1 MADATA
7 HRRTIG
13 TLLTAR
19 RGRGKLHWTDIFTY
33 LYLAFGI
40 LLMFGPVVWL
50 VLSSFKTPAGLLE
63 FPPTLLPLGQI
74 SAEVEGYDKP
84 LPIFR
89 ATLEDGTEMELAQ
102 VRRIGIVSQMV
113 DPANPDQTYK
123 VPISNRTP
131 VREFRIASENYT
143 EPLRKFNFGGYL
155 WNSII
160 VTVVATAIT
169 LLINSMAAYGLS
181 IYEFRGRNAIM
192 IFVIGTLMIPITV
205 ILVPVYLVVTS
216 LDMVN
221 SLWAVIL
228 PGAATPTGVFLLRQ
242 YMLTLPR
249 DLIEAARMDRA
260 SEWQIYW
267 RVVLPL
273 ALPAIAVLAI
283 FSIMWRWNDFLWPL
297 IVLNRSEVYTLQLG
311 LNAFQGELDVQWH
324 YILAMTVVT
333 LIPVVVVF
341 GFLQRFITT
350 GIASSGMK

>member
-74 SAEVEGYDKP
+74 SAEVEGYDEP

-123 VPISNRTP
+123 VPISNRKP

-181 IYEFRGRNAIM
+181 IYEFKGRNAIM

>member
-113 DPANPDQTYK
+113 DPVNPDQTYK

-181 IYEFRGRNAIM
+181 IYEFKGRNAIM